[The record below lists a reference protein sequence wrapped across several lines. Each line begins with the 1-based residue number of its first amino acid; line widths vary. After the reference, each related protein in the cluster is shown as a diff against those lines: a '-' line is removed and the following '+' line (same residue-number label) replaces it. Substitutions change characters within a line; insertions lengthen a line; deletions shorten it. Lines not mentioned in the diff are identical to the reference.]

1 MKKSLLIIPL
11 LLAGCAKV
19 SDYQAS
25 CEQRCQM
32 MTVLKH
38 RVEYYLTVS
47 LHKHC

>member
-25 CEQRCQM
+25 CDNAIQ
-32 MTVLKH
+32 
-38 RVEYYLTVS
+38 S
-47 LHKHC
+47 LAIWLIALMPV